1 MIESLI
7 ELNHLRIILA
17 IGMLGYASFTDVTK
31 REISD
36 YVWIIFGAIAAIL
49 LIFEPNLSESLITIG
64 ISLIVAPVAIIIW
77 RIGLFGGA
85 DAFAIIVLAALVP
98 QISFTDRMIT
108 PFTILTN
115 AVLISISPLFINFF
129 RNLIELARRHDI
141 LEEFM
146 GFKGKALKDLDAAKS
161 ELEKRAAQIQ
171 ELATKTSE
179 QFGGAIKINSDL
191 KGKIT
196 FLQDLISSLSRKNE
210 ELEQANKELQK
221 QKEEN
226 VKLTKDLRNNLEKVV
241 LKEKEIELQ
250 RDHLSRQVDEKSS
263 ELMKSEK
270 LAIIGE
276 LASRMAH
283 DLRNPLSTIKNTIEL
298 MESKPKLKIEEK
310 LQYYGKLRRAMNR
323 MSHQV
328 DDILDFVRTSELKLQ
343 PYSVLDII
351 NIVKDSIT
359 IPNDVTVKI
368 EQENVR
374 INCDYRKIEAVFT
387 NLLLNAIQA
396 VETKGE
402 VHIRIIDNA
411 NDVLIAFE
419 DSGNGIE
426 PQNLSKIFDPLF
438 TTKQLGTGL
447 GLSICKSI
455 VEQHGGNI
463 TVKNNP
469 TTFLVRL
476 PKNL

>member
-1 MIESLI
+1 L
-7 ELNHLRIILA
+7 ELQ
-17 IGMLGYASFTDVTK
+17 SSSEED
-31 REISD
+31 ISSSED
-36 YVWIIFGAIAAIL
+36 PKSD
-49 LIFEPNLSESLITIG
+49 FET
-64 ISLIVAPVAIIIW
+64 
-77 RIGLFGGA
+77 
-85 DAFAIIVLAALVP
+85 
-98 QISFTDRMIT
+98 
-108 PFTILTN
+108 
-115 AVLISISPLFINFF
+115 
-129 RNLIELARRHDI
+129 

-191 KGKIT
+191 KGKII

-210 ELEQANKELQK
+210 ELEQANKDLQK
-221 QKEEN
+221 HKEEN

-241 LKEKEIELQ
+241 LKEKELELQ
-250 RDHLSRQVDEKSS
+250 RDYLSRQVDEKSS

-310 LQYYGKLRRAMNR
+310 LQYYGRLRRAMNR

-328 DDILDFVRTSELKLQ
+328 DDVLDFVRTSELKLQ

-359 IPNDVTVKI
+359 IPNDVSVKI
-368 EQENVR
+368 DQENVR

-402 VHIRIIDNA
+402 VHIRIIDNV

-419 DSGNGIE
+419 DSGKGIE
-426 PQNLSKIFDPLF
+426 SQNLSKIFDPLF

>member
-1 MIESLI
+1 LQSSSGE
-7 ELNHLRIILA
+7 N
-17 IGMLGYASFTDVTK
+17 
-31 REISD
+31 ISSSD
-36 YVWIIFGAIAAIL
+36 DSKSD
-49 LIFEPNLSESLITIG
+49 FET
-64 ISLIVAPVAIIIW
+64 
-77 RIGLFGGA
+77 
-85 DAFAIIVLAALVP
+85 
-98 QISFTDRMIT
+98 
-108 PFTILTN
+108 
-115 AVLISISPLFINFF
+115 
-129 RNLIELARRHDI
+129 

-250 RDHLSRQVDEKSS
+250 RDYLSRQVDEKSS

-328 DDILDFVRTSELKLQ
+328 DDVLDFVRTSELKLQ

-359 IPNDVTVKI
+359 IPNDVIVKI

-402 VHIRIIDNA
+402 VHIRIIDNV

>member
-1 MIESLI
+1 MQSSSE
-7 ELNHLRIILA
+7 EN
-17 IGMLGYASFTDVTK
+17 FTTSEDLK
-31 REISD
+31 SD
-36 YVWIIFGAIAAIL
+36 
-49 LIFEPNLSESLITIG
+49 FEK
-64 ISLIVAPVAIIIW
+64 
-77 RIGLFGGA
+77 
-85 DAFAIIVLAALVP
+85 
-98 QISFTDRMIT
+98 
-108 PFTILTN
+108 
-115 AVLISISPLFINFF
+115 
-129 RNLIELARRHDI
+129 

-146 GFKGKALKDLDAAKS
+146 GFKGKALKDLDVAKE
-161 ELEKRAAQIQ
+161 ELEKRASQIK

-196 FLQDLISSLSRKNE
+196 FLQDLISSLSKKNE
-210 ELEQANKELQK
+210 ELENANIKLQK

-226 VKLTKDLRNNLEKVV
+226 DKLTKDLRRNLEKVV
-241 LKEKEIELQ
+241 LKEKELELQ
-250 RDHLSRQVDEKSS
+250 RDHLTRQVDEKSD
-263 ELMKSEK
+263 ELVKSEK

-310 LQYYGKLRRAMNR
+310 LQYYGRLRRAMNR

-328 DDILDFVRTSELKLQ
+328 DDVLDFVRTSELKLQ

-359 IPNDVTVKI
+359 IPNDVTITVD
-368 EQENVR
+368 QENVR

-396 VETKGE
+396 VNNNGK
-402 VHIRIIDNA
+402 VKIRIIDNA
-411 NDVLIAFE
+411 SDVIVAFE
-419 DSGNGIE
+419 DSGPGISPE
-426 PQNLSKIFDPLF
+426 NLNKIFEPLF

-455 VEQHGGNI
+455 VEQHGGSI

-469 TTFLVRL
+469 TTFIVRL

>member
-1 MIESLI
+1 MQSSSEDSTKSL
-7 ELNHLRIILA
+7 ED
-17 IGMLGYASFTDVTK
+17 SK
-31 REISD
+31 SD
-36 YVWIIFGAIAAIL
+36 FDL
-49 LIFEPNLSESLITIG
+49 
-64 ISLIVAPVAIIIW
+64 
-77 RIGLFGGA
+77 
-85 DAFAIIVLAALVP
+85 
-98 QISFTDRMIT
+98 
-108 PFTILTN
+108 
-115 AVLISISPLFINFF
+115 
-129 RNLIELARRHDI
+129 

-146 GFKGKALKDLDAAKS
+146 GFKGKALKDLDEAKLD
-161 ELEKRAAQIQ
+161 LEKRAAQIQ

-179 QFGGAIKINSDL
+179 QFGGAIKINTDL
-191 KGKIT
+191 KEKIT

-210 ELEQANKELQK
+210 ELEQSNKELIIQK
-221 QKEEN
+221 DEN
-226 VKLTKDLRNNLEKVV
+226 TKLTKDLRNNLEKVV
-241 LKEKEIELQ
+241 LTEKELELQ
-250 RDHLSRQVDEKSS
+250 RDYLSRQVDEKSS

-310 LQYYGKLRRAMNR
+310 LQYYGRLRRAMNR

-328 DDILDFVRTSELKLQ
+328 DDVLDFVRTSELKLQ
-343 PYSVLDII
+343 AYSVLDII

-359 IPNDVTVKI
+359 IPNDVSVNV

-396 VETKGE
+396 IENIGTVR
-402 VHIRIIDNA
+402 IRIIDNVQ
-411 NDVLIAFE
+411 DVLIAFE
-419 DSGNGIE
+419 DSGPGIDPE
-426 PQNLSKIFDPLF
+426 NLGKIYEPLF

-455 VEQHGGNI
+455 IEQHGGSI

-469 TTFLVRL
+469 TTFLIRL

>member
-1 MIESLI
+1 MQSSSEDTK
-7 ELNHLRIILA
+7 
-17 IGMLGYASFTDVTK
+17 TDFDT
-31 REISD
+31 
-36 YVWIIFGAIAAIL
+36 
-49 LIFEPNLSESLITIG
+49 
-64 ISLIVAPVAIIIW
+64 
-77 RIGLFGGA
+77 
-85 DAFAIIVLAALVP
+85 
-98 QISFTDRMIT
+98 
-108 PFTILTN
+108 
-115 AVLISISPLFINFF
+115 
-129 RNLIELARRHDI
+129 
-141 LEEFM
+141 LEEFL
-146 GFKGKALKDLDAAKS
+146 GFKGKALKDLDTAKS
-161 ELEKRAAQIQ
+161 ELEKRAAQIK

-191 KGKIT
+191 KGKIV
-196 FLQDLISSLSRKNE
+196 FLQDLISSLSKKND
-210 ELEQANKELQK
+210 ELEKTNKELK
-221 QKEEN
+221 IQKEEN
-226 VKLTKDLRNNLEKVV
+226 TKLTIDLRNNLEKIV
-241 LKEKEIELQ
+241 LKEKELELQ
-250 RDHLSRQVDEKSS
+250 RDYLARQVDEKSS

-270 LAIIGE
+270 LVIIGE

-310 LQYYGKLRRAMNR
+310 LQYYGRLRRAMNR

-328 DDILDFVRTSELKLQ
+328 DDVLDFVRTSELKLQ

-359 IPNDVTVKI
+359 IPNDVKIKI

-396 VETKGE
+396 VENKGE
-402 VHIRIIDNA
+402 VRIRIIDNA
-411 NDVLIAFE
+411 SDILVAVE
-419 DSGNGIE
+419 DSGPGILPE
-426 PQNLSKIFDPLF
+426 NLNKIFDPLF

-455 VEQHGGNI
+455 IEQHGGSI

-476 PKNL
+476 PKNF

>member
-1 MIESLI
+1 MQSSSEDTK
-7 ELNHLRIILA
+7 
-17 IGMLGYASFTDVTK
+17 TDFDT
-31 REISD
+31 
-36 YVWIIFGAIAAIL
+36 
-49 LIFEPNLSESLITIG
+49 
-64 ISLIVAPVAIIIW
+64 
-77 RIGLFGGA
+77 
-85 DAFAIIVLAALVP
+85 
-98 QISFTDRMIT
+98 
-108 PFTILTN
+108 
-115 AVLISISPLFINFF
+115 
-129 RNLIELARRHDI
+129 
-141 LEEFM
+141 LEEFL
-146 GFKGKALKDLDAAKS
+146 GFKGKALKDLDTAKS
-161 ELEKRAAQIQ
+161 ELEKRAAQIK

-191 KGKIT
+191 KGKIV
-196 FLQDLISSLSRKNE
+196 FLQDLISSLSKKND
-210 ELEQANKELQK
+210 ELEKTNKELK
-221 QKEEN
+221 IQKEEN
-226 VKLTKDLRNNLEKVV
+226 TKLTIDLRNNLEKIV
-241 LKEKEIELQ
+241 LKEKELELQ
-250 RDHLSRQVDEKSS
+250 RDYLARQVDEKSS

-270 LAIIGE
+270 LVIIGE

-310 LQYYGKLRRAMNR
+310 LQYYGRLRRAMNR

-328 DDILDFVRTSELKLQ
+328 DDVLDFVRTSELKLQ

-359 IPNDVTVKI
+359 IPNDVKI
-368 EQENVR
+368 KIDQENVR

-396 VETKGE
+396 VENKGE
-402 VHIRIIDNA
+402 VRIRIIDNA
-411 NDVLIAFE
+411 SDILVAVE
-419 DSGNGIE
+419 DSGPGILPE
-426 PQNLSKIFDPLF
+426 NLNKIFDPLF

-455 VEQHGGNI
+455 IEQHGGSI

-476 PKNL
+476 PKNF

>member
-1 MIESLI
+1 MEDNVSIEES
-7 ELNHLRIILA
+7 
-17 IGMLGYASFTDVTK
+17 K
-31 REISD
+31 SD
-36 YVWIIFGAIAAIL
+36 F
-49 LIFEPNLSESLITIG
+49 
-64 ISLIVAPVAIIIW
+64 
-77 RIGLFGGA
+77 
-85 DAFAIIVLAALVP
+85 D
-98 QISFTDRMIT
+98 Q
-108 PFTILTN
+108 
-115 AVLISISPLFINFF
+115 
-129 RNLIELARRHDI
+129 

-146 GFKGKALKDLDAAKS
+146 GFRGKALKDLDSAKQ
-161 ELEKRAAQIQ
+161 ELEKRATQIQ
-171 ELATKTSE
+171 ELANKTSE
-179 QFGGAIKINSDL
+179 QFGGAIKINTDL
-191 KGKIT
+191 KGKIV
-196 FLQDLISSLSRKNE
+196 FLQDLISSLTRKNE
-210 ELEQANKELQK
+210 ELEQSNKQLQK

-226 VKLTKDLRNNLEKVV
+226 AQLTKDLRNNLEKVV
-241 LKEKEIELQ
+241 LKEKELELQ
-250 RDHLSRQVDEKSS
+250 RDYLTRQVDEKSD

-310 LQYYGKLRRAMNR
+310 LQYYGRLRRAMNR

-328 DDILDFVRTSELKLQ
+328 DDVLDFVRTSELKLQ

-359 IPNDVTVKI
+359 IPNDVTIKI
-368 EQENVR
+368 DEENVR

-396 VETKGE
+396 VENNGE
-402 VHIRIIDNA
+402 VRIRIIDNV
-411 NDVLIAFE
+411 NDVLVAFE
-419 DSGNGIE
+419 DSGPGIAPE
-426 PQNLSKIFDPLF
+426 NVSKIFDPLF

-447 GLSICKSI
+447 GLSICRSI
-455 VEQHGGNI
+455 IEQHGGSI
-463 TVKNNP
+463 SVKNKP

>member
-1 MIESLI
+1 MQSSSKE
-7 ELNHLRIILA
+7 
-17 IGMLGYASFTDVTK
+17 D
-31 REISD
+31 ISSED
-36 YVWIIFGAIAAIL
+36 SKSD
-49 LIFEPNLSESLITIG
+49 FE
-64 ISLIVAPVAIIIW
+64 A
-77 RIGLFGGA
+77 
-85 DAFAIIVLAALVP
+85 
-98 QISFTDRMIT
+98 
-108 PFTILTN
+108 
-115 AVLISISPLFINFF
+115 
-129 RNLIELARRHDI
+129 

-210 ELEQANKELQK
+210 ELEQTNNVLQK

-250 RDHLSRQVDEKSS
+250 RDYLSRQVDEKSS

-328 DDILDFVRTSELKLQ
+328 DDVLDFVRTSDLKLQ

-351 NIVKDSIT
+351 SIVKDSIT

-419 DSGNGIE
+419 DSGKGIE
-426 PQNLSKIFDPLF
+426 PQYLSKIFDPLF

-463 TVKNNP
+463 TVKNDP

>member
-1 MIESLI
+1 LQSSSEDNSKSL
-7 ELNHLRIILA
+7 ED
-17 IGMLGYASFTDVTK
+17 SK
-31 REISD
+31 SD
-36 YVWIIFGAIAAIL
+36 FDL
-49 LIFEPNLSESLITIG
+49 
-64 ISLIVAPVAIIIW
+64 
-77 RIGLFGGA
+77 
-85 DAFAIIVLAALVP
+85 
-98 QISFTDRMIT
+98 
-108 PFTILTN
+108 
-115 AVLISISPLFINFF
+115 
-129 RNLIELARRHDI
+129 
-141 LEEFM
+141 LEEFI
-146 GFKGKALKDLDAAKS
+146 GFKGKALKDLDQAKS
-161 ELEKRAAQIQ
+161 DLEKRAAQIQ

-179 QFGGAIKINSDL
+179 QFGGAIKINIDL
-191 KGKIT
+191 KEKIT

-210 ELEQANKELQK
+210 ELEQSNRQLKK

-226 VKLTKDLRNNLEKVV
+226 TKLTKDLRNNLEKVV
-241 LKEKEIELQ
+241 LTEKELELQ
-250 RDHLSRQVDEKSS
+250 RDYLSRQVDEKSS

-298 MESKPKLKIEEK
+298 MESRPKLKIEEK
-310 LQYYGKLRRAMNR
+310 LQYYGRLRRAMNR

-328 DDILDFVRTSELKLQ
+328 DDVLDFVRTSELKLQ

-359 IPNDVTVKI
+359 IPNDVSINV

-374 INCDYRKIEAVFT
+374 INCDYRKIEAVFS

-396 VETKGE
+396 VENKG
-402 VHIRIIDNA
+402 VVRIRIIDNVQ
-411 NDVLIAFE
+411 DVLIAFE
-419 DSGNGIE
+419 DSGPGIE
-426 PQNLSKIFDPLF
+426 SENLDKIYDPLF

-455 VEQHGGNI
+455 VEQHGGSI

>member
-1 MIESLI
+1 MELQSSSEENTSL
-7 ELNHLRIILA
+7 
-17 IGMLGYASFTDVTK
+17 SVDSK
-31 REISD
+31 SD
-36 YVWIIFGAIAAIL
+36 
-49 LIFEPNLSESLITIG
+49 FET
-64 ISLIVAPVAIIIW
+64 
-77 RIGLFGGA
+77 
-85 DAFAIIVLAALVP
+85 
-98 QISFTDRMIT
+98 
-108 PFTILTN
+108 
-115 AVLISISPLFINFF
+115 
-129 RNLIELARRHDI
+129 

-146 GFKGKALKDLDAAKS
+146 GFKGKALKDLDAAKL

-179 QFGGAIKINSDL
+179 QFGGAIKINADL

-221 QKEEN
+221 HKEEN
-226 VKLTKDLRNNLEKVV
+226 VKLTKDLRDNLEKVV
-241 LKEKEIELQ
+241 LKEKELELQ
-250 RDHLSRQVDEKSS
+250 RDYLSRQVDEKSS

-310 LQYYGKLRRAMNR
+310 LQYYGRLRRAMNR

-328 DDILDFVRTSELKLQ
+328 DDVLDFVRTSELKLQ

-351 NIVKDSIT
+351 NNVKDSIT

-368 EQENVR
+368 DQENVR

-387 NLLLNAIQA
+387 NLILNAIQA
-396 VETKGE
+396 VETKGQ
-402 VHIRIIDNA
+402 VHIRIIDNV

-419 DSGNGIE
+419 DSGKGIE